1 MATVTIY
8 TSMLC
13 GYCHQAKRLLRK
25 KGVSFEEIDVSFK
38 PSARRAMMERSEGRH
53 TVPQI
58 FVDDRPIGGCDE
70 LYALEA
76 CGKLDAILTGESAA
90 GDQA

>member
-1 MATVTIY
+1 MPTVTIY
-8 TSMLC
+8 TRMLC

-25 KGVSFEEIDVSFK
+25 KGIDFEEIDVSFK
-38 PSARRAMMERSEGRH
+38 PSVRNEMTARANGRH

-58 FVDDRPIGGCDE
+58 FVGDRHLGDCDE

-76 CGKLDAILTGESAA
+76 RGELDSILSGANPSGGAT
-90 GDQA
+90 